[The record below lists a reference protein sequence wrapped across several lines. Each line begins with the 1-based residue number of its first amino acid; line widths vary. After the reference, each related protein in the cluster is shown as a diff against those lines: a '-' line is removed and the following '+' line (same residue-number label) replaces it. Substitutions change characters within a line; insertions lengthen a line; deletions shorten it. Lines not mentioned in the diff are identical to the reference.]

1 MADLSGTADCNE
13 VDEEYERLRMN
24 ALEELGLIDSPESEG
39 FDRITRMAAEF
50 FASPISAV
58 SLTDRTRQ
66 FFKSYVGTAGREIPR
81 IGAPCAE
88 VTRSREFLH
97 VSNLLEDARFH
108 DSPLANAGVRFYA
121 GAPLTTRSG
130 FTLGA
135 MCVLDSQ
142 PRSLTAAQ
150 IKSLED
156 MAALVMDQIELQ
168 HEFGRIDPTS
178 GLPNRHQMYDDIED
192 LRRNHPGR
200 SAVLALI
207 QITDFHHISEAVSVL
222 GASYIDDVIKS
233 AVLEIKASRGRKDGI
248 YQVGFASL
256 AILLETEKE
265 PWLDLVQDLG
275 ARLRRPLSHAGIPL
289 SIAPVFGISP
299 FQVGDVSPQD
309 LLRTAVS
316 AANDAR
322 QAELEY
328 AVYSVASDAA
338 LQRRFH
344 ILAQVRES
352 LKSSGH
358 FCLLY
363 QPRLD
368 LHTGRCSSAEA
379 LLRWAHPRL
388 GNVSPG
394 EFIPVIEQTALT
406 GPLTQ
411 WVLHTALT
419 QLKVWRAQGVTLCLS
434 VNVSAR
440 NLEENGFAGSVA
452 TALLQHGVAPG
463 DLELEFTEGALIRH
477 KSRVLEQ
484 LNQLCSM
491 GVGLAIDDFGTGY
504 SSFAYLRELPATT
517 LKLDQCFMRELDA
530 NLKDQVL
537 VQSLISM
544 AHDINYRVVAEGVET
559 VEVLDFLHKCGCDE
573 IQGYYVAKP
582 LDAAALET
590 FWEAGQAHDRQP
602 A

>member
-1 MADLSGTADCNE
+1 MD
-13 VDEEYERLRMN
+13 
-24 ALEELGLIDSPESEG
+24 ALEELGLIDTPESES
-39 FDRITRMAAEF
+39 FDRITRMAAQF
-50 FASPISAV
+50 FTSPISAV

-66 FFKSYVGTAGREIPR
+66 FFKSYVGTPGREIPR

-88 VTRSREFLH
+88 VTRSRAFLH
-97 VSNLLEDARFH
+97 VSNLLEDERFH
-108 DSPLANAGVRFYA
+108 DSPLAKAGVRFYA

-135 MCVLDSQ
+135 MCVLDSV
-142 PRSLTAAQ
+142 PRTLTSAQ

-156 MAALVMDQIELQ
+156 MAAVVMAQIELQ
-168 HEFGRIDPTS
+168 HEFGRIDPSS
-178 GLPNRHQMYDDIED
+178 GLPNRHQMYEDIED
-192 LRRNHPGR
+192 QQRNQPDR
-200 SAVLALI
+200 PAVLVLI
-207 QITDFHHISEAVSVL
+207 QLTDFHHVSEAVSVL
-222 GASYIDDVIKS
+222 GASYIDEVIK
-233 AVLEIKASRGRKDGI
+233 AAILEIKASRGRKDGI

-256 AILLETEKE
+256 AIMLEPEKE
-265 PWLDLVQDLG
+265 PWLELVQDLG
-275 ARLRRPLSHAGIPL
+275 ARLHRPLSHAGIPL
-289 SIAPVFGISP
+289 NIVPVFGISP
-299 FQVGDVSPQD
+299 FRTSNVSPQD

-322 QAELEY
+322 QTELEY
-328 AVYSVASDAA
+328 AVYSVASDEA

-352 LKSSGH
+352 LKASGH
-358 FCLLY
+358 FYLLY

-379 LLRWAHPRL
+379 LLRWDHPQL
-388 GNVSPG
+388 GSVSPG

-411 WVLHTALT
+411 WVLNAALM
-419 QLKVWRAQGVTLCLS
+419 QIKAWREQGVTLCLS

-440 NLEENGFAGSVA
+440 NLEEKGFAGSVA
-452 TALLQHGVAPG
+452 AALLHHGLHPA

-477 KSRVLEQ
+477 KARVLEQ
-484 LNQLCSM
+484 LNQLCNM

-517 LKLDQCFMRELDA
+517 LKLDQCFMRELHA
-530 NLKDQVL
+530 NLRDQVL

-559 VEVLDFLHKCGCDE
+559 AEVLELLRTCRCDE
-573 IQGYYVAKP
+573 IQGYYVARP
-582 LDAAALET
+582 MAAAGIEDFL
-590 FWEAGQAHDRQP
+590 AGRPGNRPGACLASSAGAFSP
-602 A
+602 TSEGFNP